1 MSKSKEFL
9 EIPTRPGISQGLI
22 LARPMKKPV
31 ACVILFAG
39 GPGKLKLGYSHGAP
53 VIGGKKDFLVR
64 TMDMFSD
71 HGLMVAL
78 VDSPSDLRS
87 DGMSAHFRINKDHT
101 EDMRA
106 VIGYMKNIADVPVWL
121 VGTSRGTFS
130 VTNCAVSAGGGIDGI
145 VLTSCVTR
153 SSRQLYPKVYRS
165 HPHGILD
172 MHLEKIAV
180 PTLIIAHRDDQC
192 YVSPPSNIPKVQ
204 ESLMN
209 APKVEVNYF
218 NGGRKSSSE
227 ACSPLS
233 AHGFYGIEA
242 QVVSTISE
250 YVASLSRQ

>member
-1 MSKSKEFL
+1 VKSKEFV
-9 EIPTRPGISQGLI
+9 EISTRPGVSQGLI
-22 LARPMKKPV
+22 LVRPMKQPI
-31 ACVILFAG
+31 ATVILFAG

-53 VIGGKKDFLVR
+53 VIGGEKDFLVR
-64 TMDMFSD
+64 TMDLFSD

-87 DGMSAHFRINKDHT
+87 DGMSAHFRINRDHT

-106 VIGYMKNIADVPVWL
+106 VISYVKNIAEIPVWL
-121 VGTSRGTFS
+121 AGTSRGTFS
-130 VTNCAVSAGGGIDGI
+130 VTNCAVSAGEGIDGI

-153 SSRQLYPKVYRS
+153 SSRQLYPRVYRS

-172 MHLEKIAV
+172 MNLEKIAV
-180 PTLIIAHRDDQC
+180 PTLIISHRDDQC

-204 ESLMN
+204 KSLLN
-209 APKVEVNYF
+209 APEVKVNYF
-218 NGGRKSSSE
+218 NGGRKGSGE

-233 AHGFYGIEA
+233 AHGFYGIET

-250 YVASLSRQ
+250 YVKSLS